1 MCKPRWFTL
10 HRLNEGRRQHACLK
24 VVFIWNTD
32 FFGGFTFSSKLG
44 SCQRSSWSDRVR
56 CVEITSTMIIVTIMI
71 VMSPWPWCSQWSSYH
86 MYLFFSLFF
95 IVPGGID
102 ANSTMIS
109 SVEFWDAATGRWAI
123 WEELYFDRFSCFGE
137 LEEYCFQND
146 SPLKEKKRLKGT
158 IRRIV
163 IIVWPMSLWAF
174 MIIFWET
181 GNSHYIPPH
190 HCDHCDHQVGDDAK
204 TSERKKRSQDGRDE
218 RKVDGW

>member
-1 MCKPRWFTL
+1 MST
-10 HRLNEGRRQHACLK
+10 
-24 VVFIWNTD
+24 VV
-32 FFGGFTFSSKLG
+32 LG
-44 SCQRSSWSDRVR
+44 WSCQVCWDNVDHDNRDHHDRHDR
-56 CVEITSTMIIVTIMI
+56 HDRLESMTMMLIMIIM
-71 VMSPWPWCSQWSSYH
+71 
-86 MYLFFSLFF
+86 

-123 WEELYFDRFSCFGE
+123 WEELYFFHALVNLRSIVSKITE
-137 LEEYCFQND
+137 HW
-146 SPLKEKKRLKGT
+146 KRKRLKGT